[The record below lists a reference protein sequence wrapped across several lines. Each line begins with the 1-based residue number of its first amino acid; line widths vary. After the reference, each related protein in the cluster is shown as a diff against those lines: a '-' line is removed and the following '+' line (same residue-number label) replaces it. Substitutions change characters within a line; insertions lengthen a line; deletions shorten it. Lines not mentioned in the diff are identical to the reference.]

1 MSDAPVILGGGPAGA
16 SAAIRLARA
25 GLSPLVI
32 ERDAGPRHKVCGEF
46 LSIEA
51 QAVLAHLGLDLDA
64 LGASRMTRVRL
75 VHGRR
80 VAESA
85 LPFMARGL
93 TRRTMDEALLA
104 AAASAGARIERGV
117 AVRSVGDRRLTLDG
131 GREIAAPRLLLASGK
146 HDVRGARRDPAGTM
160 ADLVGF
166 KAYWRLPPAETAAL
180 DGHIEI
186 VLFDGGYA
194 GLQLVE
200 DGIANLCLLA
210 TQARLAAA
218 GGWEGLRDGLVAEC
232 PHLARR
238 LGDGEELLDRALAI
252 SNVPYGYLHR
262 PRAEDPDW
270 IWRAGDQLAVI
281 PSFSGDGMSI
291 AMATGLA
298 AADALIAGTG
308 PAAHHAARAAELAPQ
323 LALADRLHRLSRI
336 ARLHGPAVAVARSV
350 PSVLR
355 AVARATRVPEAA
367 LPL

>member
-1 MSDAPVILGGGPAGA
+1 MSGGPVIAGGGPAGA

-25 GLSPLVI
+25 GLPPLVL

-51 QAVLAHLGLDLDA
+51 QAVLAHLGVDLDA
-64 LGASRMTRVRL
+64 LGASRIGRL
-75 VHGRR
+75 RFVHGARC
-80 VAESA
+80 AETA
-85 LPFMARGL
+85 LPFAARGL
-93 TRRTMDEALLA
+93 TRRTMDEALLTA
-104 AAASAGARIERGV
+104 AAAAGARVERGV
-117 AVRSVGDRRLTLDG
+117 AVRRIGERRLILDG

-146 HDVRGARRDPAGTM
+146 HDIRGARRDPAGTM

-166 KAYWRLPPAETAAL
+166 KAYWRLPPAQTAAL

-200 DGIANLCLLA
+200 GGVANLCLLA

-218 GGWEGLRDGLVAEC
+218 GGWEGLRDALLAEC

-238 LGDGEELLDRALAI
+238 LGDAEELLDRALAI

-262 PRAEDPDW
+262 PRADNPDW

-298 AADALIAGTG
+298 AADALLAGRT
-308 PAAHHAARAAELAPQ
+308 PAAHHAARAAELGGQ
-323 LALADRLHRLSRI
+323 LRLADRLHRLSRI
-336 ARLHGPAVAVARSV
+336 APLQGLAVAGARLF
-350 PSVLR
+350 PGVLR
-355 AVARATRVPEAA
+355 AVARATRVPEPA